1 MPRDTGRPHR
11 PAERAPRAYV
21 PSMLQVLLVVARAI
35 ALGADRWRTRVAHR
49 RPMLVEISV
58 LRERLDAAL
67 EQNALLRAR
76 LGRVPHRRRP
86 QYRSHERLAILYP
99 AARFGLSV
107 EGTARAFV
115 VSARAIMSWRR
126 DARSEK
132 PTRVST
138 KPPANKLPDLVAD
151 LVRRLR
157 REWPRWGTRR
167 IAGVLARL
175 GIAVS
180 RTSVRAFLRRKP
192 KRPPPAAAR
201 NTRGPLVAKHPG
213 HVWFL
218 DFTRVGGV
226 FRSVVVGAVVDGF
239 SRKVLALRVAPLE
252 PTALFAA
259 RLVREAARTFG
270 APAHAVTDHGK
281 QFTAGVFGRALRA
294 LGARHRYGAV
304 HRHGSLAVV
313 ERWWKSMKVEY
324 GSSLHLFRR
333 IHVTEARLRAYVR
346 WFNEERPHQGLGQR
360 TPDEVHF
367 GKVTS
372 ARAVPLRAELVAEHD
387 GGDGELPV
395 LRLRDAA

>member
-1 MPRDTGRPHR
+1 
-11 PAERAPRAYV
+11 
-21 PSMLQVLLVVARAI
+21 MLQVLLVVARAI
-35 ALGADRWRTRVAHR
+35 ALGADRWRARVACR
-49 RPMLVEISV
+49 RPMLAEISV

-86 QYRSHERLAILYP
+86 QYRRHERLAILYH

-107 EGTARAFV
+107 ERTARAFV
-115 VSARAIMSWRR
+115 VSVRAVMSWRR

-132 PTRVST
+132 PPRVST
-138 KPPANKLPDLVAD
+138 KPPANQLPDLVAD

-157 REWPRWGTRR
+157 REWPKWGTRR

-192 KRPPPAAAR
+192 KRPSPAAAR
-201 NTRGPLVAKHPG
+201 NPRGPLVAKRPG

-239 SRKVLALRVAPLE
+239 SRKVLALRVAPRE

-304 HRHGSLAVV
+304 HRHGSLAVI

-324 GSSLHLFRR
+324 ASSLHLFRP
-333 IHVTEARLRAYVR
+333 IHVIEARLRAYVR

>member
-1 MPRDTGRPHR
+1 
-11 PAERAPRAYV
+11 
-21 PSMLQVLLVVARAI
+21 MLQVLLVVARAI
-35 ALGADRWRTRVAHR
+35 ALGADRWRARAASR

-76 LGRVPHRRRP
+76 LDRVPHRRRP
-86 QYRSHERLAILYP
+86 QYRRHERLAILYH

-107 EGTARAFV
+107 ERTARAFV
-115 VSARAIMSWRR
+115 VSVRAIMSWRR

-132 PTRVST
+132 PARVST

-157 REWPRWGTRR
+157 REWPKWGTRR

-180 RTSVRAFLRRKP
+180 RTSVRALLRRRP
-192 KRPPPAAAR
+192 KRPSPAAAHR
-201 NTRGPLVAKHPG
+201 AKRALVAKHPG
-213 HVWFL
+213 LVWFL
-218 DFTRVGGV
+218 DFTRVGGL

-239 SRKVLALRVAPLE
+239 SRKVLALRVAPRE
-252 PTALFAA
+252 PTAQFAV
-259 RLVREAARTFG
+259 RLVREAARAFG
-270 APAHAVTDHGK
+270 APAHLVTDHGR
-281 QFTAGVFGRALRA
+281 QLTAHVFRQAMRSLGVRP
-294 LGARHRYGAV
+294 RYGAV

-324 GSSLHLFRR
+324 ASGLHLFRPLHA
-333 IHVTEARLRAYVR
+333 IEAKLRGYVR

-367 GKVTS
+367 GRATA
-372 ARAVPLRAELVAEHD
+372 ARAVPLCAELVAENIDGDHD
-387 GGDGELPV
+387 LPV
-395 LRLRDAA
+395 LRLRRAA